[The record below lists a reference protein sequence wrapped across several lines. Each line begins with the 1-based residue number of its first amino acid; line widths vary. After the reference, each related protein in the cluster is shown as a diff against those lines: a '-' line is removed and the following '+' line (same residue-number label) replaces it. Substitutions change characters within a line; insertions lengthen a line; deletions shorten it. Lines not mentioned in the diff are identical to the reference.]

1 MEMEVRTEAEELV
14 NYLNTVYL
22 QLGLR
27 PQLLPHADH
36 SFNYTERLRRDV
48 IISVGLPAK
57 EFYFLSDFNQNRNV
71 PETLVRIAIVC
82 H

>member
-1 MEMEVRTEAEELV
+1 MEVGAETEELRVV

-27 PQLLPHADH
+27 PQLLPHAGH

-48 IISVGLPAK
+48 ITSVEIPAK
-57 EFYFLSDFNQNRNV
+57 VFYFLSDFNQNRNV
-71 PETLVRIAIVC
+71 PPTLVRITIIC

>member
-1 MEMEVRTEAEELV
+1 MEVGAEAEEFV

-36 SFNYTERLRRDV
+36 IFYYTERLWRDV
-48 IISVGLPAK
+48 IISVGLHAK
-57 EFYFLSDFNQNRNV
+57 VFYLTSDFNQNWNV
-71 PETLVRIAIVC
+71 PETLARISIIC